1 MTPARSLARSLGA
14 ATVTA
19 ALLLGALPALAE
31 ETEDSPAVTEERTD
45 ETAEAGTD
53 EGVEYA
59 GDPASESAEA
69 RTEERRLTDVASMVD
84 STRWAF
90 ATGAAPLAL
99 PTGETS
105 TIVLLAREEPYTLQE
120 LADLVPDAVQQES
133 EGSYLISSHL
143 VIDRGATLRI
153 HDDSGL
159 SVHLDSTAESFASIV
174 SIGGALDVAGGE
186 DEPVQITGW
195 DSSRQTADHETSD
208 GRAYIRALAGS
219 VEARDVE
226 LRNLGFWSGPTG
238 GLALTGS
245 DAPKIETASGE
256 VVSDPGEETLVEPD
270 PNSLVLLPDPDEKKH
285 DRSVTASL
293 ERVSAHDS
301 ALGLFAANTAQLDI
315 SDADFSGNL
324 LDGVVLHRFVTQ
336 AHLKEVTA
344 HRNGGDGI
352 RAGRGTTDVSIEGA
366 RASGNR
372 GNGITVNG
380 SALADGPSA
389 TGVAT
394 GAFGGHAVTNSSLT
408 GNGHYGIQVTGGS
421 GIAVRDNHVSRHT
434 SGIVVSGA
442 ASEMEVSGNR
452 VRSSTEH
459 GISLRDDI
467 TGAQIHGNT
476 IGGADTAIYARG
488 SAGEITGNTI
498 SRATNH
504 GITVIDQ
511 PETTTVSRNSIAGIG
526 PAAIDTSRSGT
537 SVVLVA
543 NSAGQWEVT
552 KPLPVIL
559 QRIFQ
564 PLTVLWLVIV
574 VLLVATAGTTARW
587 RPGRRP
593 RSHPYADHTPL
604 TELSAGV
611 VLPRDLGTPAS
622 GGSRAGHGR
631 RRLPHPRS
639 PVGPDRATGPDPRG
653 GLHA

>member
-1 MTPARSLARSLGA
+1 MSAARSLARGIGA
-14 ATVTA
+14 AAVTA

-31 ETEDSPAVTEERTD
+31 ETEDPPAVAD
-45 ETAEAGTD
+45 ED
-53 EGVEYA
+53 VEYA
-59 GDPASESAEA
+59 GDPSSESAEA
-69 RTEERRLTDVASMVD
+69 RAEQRRITDVATMVD

-90 ATGAAPLAL
+90 ATGAAPLTL
-99 PTGETS
+99 PTGATS
-105 TIVLLAREEPYTLQE
+105 TVVLLAREEPYTLEE
-120 LADLVPDAVQQES
+120 LAELVPDAVEHES

-159 SVHLDSTAESFASIV
+159 AVHLDSTADSFASIV
-174 SIGGALDVAGGE
+174 SIGGDLDVAGGE
-186 DEPVQITGW
+186 DEPVQFTGW
-195 DSSRQTADHETSD
+195 DRSRRTADHETSD

-219 VEARDVE
+219 VDARDVD

-256 VVSDPGEETLVEPD
+256 VISDPGEATAVEPD
-270 PNSLVLLPDPDEKKH
+270 PNSLVLLPDPDERKH
-285 DRSVTASL
+285 DRTVTASL

-301 ALGLFAANTAQLDI
+301 AIGLFAANTARLDI
-315 SDADFSGNL
+315 NDADFSGNL

-336 AHLKEVTA
+336 AHLEEVTA

-352 RAGRGTTDVSIEGA
+352 RAGRGTTDVSIDGA
-366 RASGNR
+366 HASGNR

-394 GAFGGHAVTNSSLT
+394 GAFGGHSVTGSSVT

-421 GIAVRDNHVSRHT
+421 GIAVRDNDVSRHT
-434 SGIVVSGA
+434 SGIVVKGPA
-442 ASEMEVSGNR
+442 TDMDLSGNR
-452 VRSSTEH
+452 VHSSAEH
-459 GISLRDDI
+459 GISLRDDV
-467 TGAQIHGNT
+467 TGARIHENA

-511 PETTTVSRNSIAGIG
+511 PETTTVSRNSIAGSG

-543 NSAGQWEVT
+543 NSAAQWEVT

-611 VLPRDLGTPAS
+611 VLPGAHGTGRSAP
-622 GGSRAGHGR
+622 GRSRAAHGR
-631 RRLPHPRS
+631 RRHPHPRTS
-639 PVGPDRATGPDPRG
+639 VGPGSTVGTDPRG
-653 GLHA
+653 GQHA

>member
-1 MTPARSLARSLGA
+1 MSAARTLARGLGA
-14 ATVTA
+14 AAVTVS
-19 ALLLGALPALAE
+19 LLLGALPALAE
-31 ETEDSPAVTEERTD
+31 ETADPPVVTEKSTD
-45 ETAEAGTD
+45 QGTE
-53 EGVEYA
+53 EGIEYA
-59 GDPASESAEA
+59 GDPSSESAEA
-69 RTEERRLTDVASMVD
+69 RAEQRRITDVASMVD

-90 ATGAAPLAL
+90 ATGAAPLTL
-99 PTGETS
+99 PTAETS
-105 TIVLLAREEPYTLQE
+105 TVVLLAREEPYTLEE
-120 LADLVPDAVQQES
+120 LSELVPEAVERES
-133 EGSYLISSHL
+133 EGSYLISAHL

-159 SVHLDSTAESFASIV
+159 VVHLDSTAESFASIV
-174 SIGGALDVAGGE
+174 SIGGVLDIAGGQ

-195 DSSRQTADHETSD
+195 DSSRRTADHETSD

-219 VEARDVE
+219 VEARDVD

-245 DAPKIETASGE
+245 DAPTIETASGE
-256 VVSDPGEETLVEPD
+256 VISDPDEATAVEPD
-270 PNSLVLLPDPDEKKH
+270 PHSLVLLPDPDEKKH
-285 DRSVTASL
+285 DRAVTASL
-293 ERVSAHDS
+293 ERVSAHDG
-301 ALGLFAANTAQLDI
+301 AIGLFAANTAQLDI

-336 AHLKEVTA
+336 AHLEEITA

-352 RAGRGTTDVSIEGA
+352 RAGRGTTDVSIDGA
-366 RASGNR
+366 HASGNR

-394 GAFGGHAVTNSSLT
+394 GAFGGHCVTGSSVT

-421 GIAVRDNHVSRHT
+421 NIAVRDNDVSRHT
-434 SGIVVSGA
+434 SGIVLSGA
-442 ASEMEVSGNR
+442 ASDMDVSGNR
-452 VRSSTEH
+452 VHSSTEH

-467 TGAQIHGNT
+467 TGARIHGNT

-504 GITVIDQ
+504 GVTVIDQ
-511 PETTTVSRNSIAGIG
+511 PETTTVSRNSIAGSG

-537 SVVLVA
+537 SVVLAA
-543 NSAGQWEVT
+543 NSAAQWEVT

-611 VLPRDLGTPAS
+611 VLPGTNGIGAPAS
-622 GGSRAGHGR
+622 ARSPSAYGR
-631 RRLPHPRS
+631 RRHARPRS
-639 PVGPDRATGPDPRG
+639 PVGPDSATGTGPQG